1 MYEKF
6 TEGSTSDFTD
16 KTLNASNS
24 SSIQLCFSNI
34 SCHMLSVAHVEI
46 IITHPTLKQSK
57 MKILSYSL
65 LNSLAQ
71 NSSCLS
77 QGRQK
82 KYDQMDKKPEDFGP
96 CVHSSLPWQALKAEL
111 QQCLWKKLL
120 KSILL
125 LASDQADNRKYHLSL
140 HSIDSIL
147 LAPMDR
153 VQTQNLVASFKEFI
167 VHSEQLDHEQLFFYS
182 QFSLRYTSIDIV
194 PPTNSVIGWY
204 THILTL
210 LQFKLLHWSK
220 INRLM

>member
-6 TEGSTSDFTD
+6 KEGSTSDFTD

-34 SCHMLSVAHVEI
+34 SCHILSIAHMEI
-46 IITHPTLKQSK
+46 IITHPTFKQSK
-57 MKILSYSL
+57 MKISPYSL
-65 LNSLAQ
+65 LNSFAQ
-71 NSSCLS
+71 ENSSFLS
-77 QGRQK
+77 QEPQE

-120 KSILL
+120 KSIFL
-125 LASDQADNRKYHLSL
+125 LASDQADNRKYYLSF

-153 VQTQNLVASFKEFI
+153 VQTHKIQWLPSKSSLCIQSNWVMSSF
-167 VHSEQLDHEQLFFYS
+167 S
-182 QFSLRYTSIDIV
+182 SI
-194 PPTNSVIGWY
+194 PSP
-204 THILTL
+204 ILYIQPLT
-210 LQFKLLHWSK
+210 
-220 INRLM
+220 